1 MSFPFPV
8 PKKAGPKAYPVSAEG
23 VPIKAAPKAPPPPPL
38 MLYGAFKAG
47 VKPEDELQ
55 YNQVA
60 AEEPQVTCQVCL
72 SHGKRT
78 EVYLGRLPWQTR
90 CVRCKSS
97 WRAEDLHAYHEI
109 VLGMAPSLPW
119 RYHLRHSFQLSPA
132 PQVPTDFGLGHSAP
146 PPGGFVPQAAGEEAD
161 EEDSE
166 VDPWDELAKTWKD
179 YLSIWTEELEAK
191 KALLRGQPKHVV
203 KKASEDIAAI
213 RRQFNSLRSD
223 LCGAQADLT
232 RIFEVSEEL
241 KAKIEVAHGQATEA
255 MVEIRAK
262 EEEFL
267 SHSEIFEGQKKG
279 YNKFTGEASEGAEGA
294 ASSSSKAEPE
304 AVDLSSFSI
313 AQQEALMRQIQENLK
328 RQHL

>member
-8 PKKAGPKAYPVSAEG
+8 PKKAGLSAEG
-23 VPIKAAPKAPPPPPL
+23 VPFKAAPKAPPPPPL

-60 AEEPQVTCQVCL
+60 AEEPQVTCKVCL

-119 RYHLRHSFQLSPA
+119 RYHLRHSFQLSAA
-132 PQVPTDFGLGHSAP
+132 PQVPTDFGLGHSGWTQAP
-146 PPGGFVPQAAGEEAD
+146 PPGGFVPQAAGEEAA

-223 LCGAQADLT
+223 
-232 RIFEVSEEL
+232 RIVEVSEEL
-241 KAKIEVAHGQATEA
+241 KAKIEVADGQATQA
-255 MVEIRAK
+255 MVDTRAK

-267 SHSEIFEGQKKG
+267 RRSVIFEGQKKG
-279 YNKFTGEASEGAEGA
+279 FNKFTGEASEEAEGA

>member
-1 MSFPFPV
+1 MQLLRFPPTLAWDTQGGL
-8 PKKAGPKAYPVSAEG
+8 KAL
-23 VPIKAAPKAPPPPPL
+23 PPQK
-38 MLYGAFKAG
+38 F
-47 VKPEDELQ
+47 
-55 YNQVA
+55 
-60 AEEPQVTCQVCL
+60 
-72 SHGKRT
+72 
-78 EVYLGRLPWQTR
+78 
-90 CVRCKSS
+90 
-97 WRAEDLHAYHEI
+97 
-109 VLGMAPSLPW
+109 
-119 RYHLRHSFQLSPA
+119 
-132 PQVPTDFGLGHSAP
+132 
-146 PPGGFVPQAAGEEAD
+146 PQAAAEQAD

-203 KKASEDIAAI
+203 KKASEEIAAI

-241 KAKIEVAHGQATEA
+241 KAKIEVADGQATEA

-267 SHSEIFEGQKKG
+267 RRSEIFEGQKKG

-304 AVDLSSFSI
+304 AVDLSSFSY

-328 RQHL
+328 RQHQ